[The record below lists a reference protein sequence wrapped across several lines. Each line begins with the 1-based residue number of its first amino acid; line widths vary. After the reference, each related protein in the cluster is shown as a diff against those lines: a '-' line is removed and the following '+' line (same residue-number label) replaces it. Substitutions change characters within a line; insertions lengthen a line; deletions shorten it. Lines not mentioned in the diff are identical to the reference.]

1 MWQERIWRVV
11 QEFSQPTVE
20 TGEFSQKSNHPG
32 LTHPPAKTFQTWDV
46 WLKDKSALHRGPQK
60 SWVLELETAK
70 GFMNTNQLYW
80 GKTAYGFYHQPWSGT
95 PTLHGRSLYHS
106 MNCFSLLF
114 LSASFICCGF
124 FWFFFFPL
132 ATGKF
137 VISWQE
143 HFPGKGVTK
152 VWSPWSPQE
161 TKNQDLSL
169 PCGALTTTALP
180 SQLWSFFMMIL
191 MVPLCVF
198 HQGQAPQRLKTP
210 KFINPKGR
218 PICTRALGN
227 YFEFHGVS
235 LRKWEVNA

>member
-1 MWQERIWRVV
+1 MDFITSPEVELQPCMEGLSITLWIVSPSYSFQPPSFVV
-11 QEFSQPTVE
+11 
-20 TGEFSQKSNHPG
+20 
-32 LTHPPAKTFQTWDV
+32 A
-46 WLKDKSALHRGPQK
+46 
-60 SWVLELETAK
+60 
-70 GFMNTNQLYW
+70 
-80 GKTAYGFYHQPWSGT
+80 
-95 PTLHGRSLYHS
+95 
-106 MNCFSLLF
+106 
-114 LSASFICCGF
+114 F
-124 FWFFFFPL
+124 FGFFFFPL